1 MADELSNAIDV
12 IIKNLNNISTK
23 DLENLSNKV
32 EFELWERGLCDEEYV
47 AYEEMPQ
54 DDPSFL

>member
-32 EFELWERGLCDEEYV
+32 EFELWERGLYV

>member
-32 EFELWERGLCDEEYV
+32 EFELWERGLYD
-47 AYEEMPQ
+47 EEMPQ
-54 DDPSFL
+54 DDPQFL